1 MNRFMRFDRLLV
13 TAIAPS
19 KVRLAARDDGRPAPP
34 CR

>member
-1 MNRFMRFDRLLV
+1 MNRFTRFDRVLAA
-13 TAIAPS
+13 AIAPS